1 MGKIRVLIVDDS
13 SLMRKMI
20 GRLLS
25 ADGEIEVVDYAQN
38 GEIALRKIKEKS
50 PDVVTLDVEM
60 PVMNGLDLL
69 ARLKEEK
76 AAVRVLMVSALTKAG
91 SRIAIEALAL
101 GALDIVHKPSG
112 SISVDI
118 ERSAS
123 EIIEKVKAI
132 AHLSDRDVNI
142 DPPAVH
148 ERKAPAKETAASP
161 APAPVPAHVKKK
173 FPRVLA
179 IGISTGGPR
188 ALRVMFPQFPKD
200 FPLPV
205 LLVQHIPDDFVQ
217 SFAESLGDI
226 CTLIVKKAEH
236 GEELK
241 AGAVYI
247 APGDRHLGVSEHG
260 GRIFAVAE
268 DAKLVSGHVPSAD
281 YLFDSIG
288 KTLSGSAVGVL
299 MTGMGSDGAKGL
311 HRLHESGAFT
321 IAQDRETSTVF
332 GMPRVAIGLGAA
344 DKVLPLSAIV
354 PEIVGYLAA
363 RPWENA

>member
-1 MGKIRVLIVDDS
+1 MGKIRVLVIDDS
-13 SLMRKMI
+13 SLMRKMLGQI
-20 GRLLS
+20 LS
-25 ADGEIEVVDYAQN
+25 SDSDIEVVDYAQN
-38 GEIALRKIKEKS
+38 GEIALRKIKEKK
-50 PDVVTLDVEM
+50 PDVITLDVEM

-69 ARLKEEK
+69 VRLKEERI
-76 AAVRVLMVSALTKAG
+76 AVRTLMVSALTKAG
-91 SRIAIEALAL
+91 SRIAVEALAL

-118 ERSAS
+118 ERSGS

-132 AHLSDRDVNI
+132 AHLSDRDINI

-148 ERKAPAKETAASP
+148 EKTSAVKES
-161 APAPVPAHVKKK
+161 VPPPSTVKKK
-173 FPRVLA
+173 HPRVLA

-188 ALRVMFPQFPKD
+188 ALRVLFPQFPKD

-226 CTLIVKKAEH
+226 CTLAVKKAEH
-236 GEELK
+236 GEELR
-241 AGAVYI
+241 AGTVYI
-247 APGDRHLGVSEHG
+247 APGDRHLGVSEYAG
-260 GRIFAVAE
+260 KLIVIAE
-268 DAKLVSGHVPSAD
+268 ETKIVSGHVPSAD

-288 KTLSGSAVGVL
+288 KTLSGAAVAVL

-311 HRLHESGAFT
+311 HRLHENGAFT

-363 RPWENA
+363 RAWDL